1 METLALNTLVETAAK
16 NAYTYDEYREMM
28 SRLLAQGKVTGEEQ
42 SEALLAYAKLNE
54 RRMQR
59 WEKTLKITEEDQK
72 RIKSFSGDMLWLVIS
87 ESWCGDAAHNLPVMK
102 KLADLNPAINL
113 KVVLRDENLTLMDE
127 FLTNGGRSIP
137 KLIMFDA
144 KAKKVL
150 GSWGPRPE
158 EATRLVLDYKEKHGK
173 IDEQIKED
181 LQRWYNKD
189 KGQTLIAEILNMLE
203 V

>member
-72 RIKSFSGDMLWLVIS
+72 RMKSFSGDMLWLVIS

-144 KAKKVL
+144 KAEKVL

-189 KGQTLIAEILNMLE
+189 KGQVLIAEILNMLG

>member
-72 RIKSFSGDMLWLVIS
+72 RMKSFSGDMLWLVIS

-189 KGQTLIAEILNMLE
+189 KGQALIAEILNMLE

>member
-1 METLALNTLVETAAK
+1 METLALNALIETAAK
-16 NAYTYDEYREMM
+16 TAYSYNEYREMT
-28 SRLLAQGKVTGEEQ
+28 SNLLAQGKVTGTEQ
-42 SEALLAYAKLNE
+42 SEDLLAYGELNE

-72 RIKSFSGDMLWLVIS
+72 RMKSFSGDMLWLVIS
-87 ESWCGDAAHNLPVMK
+87 ESWCGDAAHNLPVIN

-113 KVVLRDENLTLMDE
+113 KVVLRDENLNLMDE

-137 KLIMFDA
+137 KLILFDT
-144 KAKKVL
+144 KAEKLL
-150 GSWGPRPE
+150 GTWGPRPE

-189 KGQTLIAEILNMLE
+189 KGQLLITEVLKILG

>member
-72 RIKSFSGDMLWLVIS
+72 RMKSFSGDMLWLVIY

-189 KGQTLIAEILNMLE
+189 KGQALIEEILNMLE